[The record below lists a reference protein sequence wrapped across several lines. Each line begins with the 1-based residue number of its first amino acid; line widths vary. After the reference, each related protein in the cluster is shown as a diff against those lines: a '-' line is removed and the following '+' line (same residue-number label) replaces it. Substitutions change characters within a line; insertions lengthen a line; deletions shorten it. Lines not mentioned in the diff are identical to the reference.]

1 MIPQSFFDELD
12 ELVSQLRTLSEKGV
26 PIVVEGYK
34 DERSLR
40 ALGISGPILRL
51 SGKNLLEIAER
62 LQRFDDFLILTD
74 FDRKGQELTSRLF
87 QYLSYRKVDLTRS
100 FRRRFKNLISRVT
113 CDIEGLASSYL
124 TFQNQTR
131 RTGSIRR
138 QESFI

>member
-1 MIPQSFFDELD
+1 

-40 ALGISGPILRL
+40 ALGISGPILKL

-87 QYLSYRKVDLTRS
+87 QYLTPL
-100 FRRRFKNLISRVT
+100 
-113 CDIEGLASSYL
+113 
-124 TFQNQTR
+124 
-131 RTGSIRR
+131 SIPELP
-138 QESFI
+138 ES